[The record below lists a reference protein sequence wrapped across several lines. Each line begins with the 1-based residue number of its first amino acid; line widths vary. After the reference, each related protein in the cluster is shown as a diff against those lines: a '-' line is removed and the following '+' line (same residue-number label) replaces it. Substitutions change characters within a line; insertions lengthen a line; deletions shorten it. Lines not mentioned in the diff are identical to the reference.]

1 MSEPTRDSFA
11 MYVESA
17 HHAEGDTA
25 FLREMLAAFDDMQTA
40 LTLATQRAEAAEAA
54 KFTMSERQR
63 EAVSVVREYLR
74 EHDPLPSAM
83 VPTMAGT
90 LRYLLEIIDG
100 CADVIPYA
108 YTVASHPECV
118 SCNHMNAIAN
128 DERRAFQRAVVE
140 RDALRKDAAV
150 VDTREVDVAFRAE
163 VEKLTGEPLASSR
176 VTLHVLNNSALIMRH
191 DLCPDEPFADTRIES
206 LRKVY
211 QSEHPCLVMTT
222 ETGAM
227 ILVTAKQAIW
237 LDAALAVQDQR
248 TVTLNGGRRY
258 GKVNTLRAQ
267 EGE

>member
-140 RDALRKDAAV
+140 RDALRKDAAEARSV
-150 VDTREVDVAFRAE
+150 VTAMRRYLPTPGEFPGETRISLREW
-163 VEKLTGEPLASSR
+163 EPL
-176 VTLHVLNNSALIMRH
+176 MQ
-191 DLCPDEPFADTRIES
+191 RIE
-206 LRKVY
+206 
-211 QSEHPCLVMTT
+211 
-222 ETGAM
+222 A
-227 ILVTAKQAIW
+227 
-237 LDAALAVQDQR
+237 LDAALAVQP
-248 TVTLNGGRRY
+248 TTE
-258 GKVNTLRAQ
+258 GK
-267 EGE
+267 